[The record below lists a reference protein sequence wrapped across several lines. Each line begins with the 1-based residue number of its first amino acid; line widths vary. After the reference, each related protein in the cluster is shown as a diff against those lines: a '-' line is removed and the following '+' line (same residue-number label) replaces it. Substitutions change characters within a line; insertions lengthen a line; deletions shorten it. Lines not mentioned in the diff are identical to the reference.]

1 MEFNTKD
8 QLISNIICAFI
19 LNKCNIMNIDNI
31 KLICNKLYN
40 NEASIK
46 NFFNYIILI
55 IFSKNYKNKYYNLF
69 ILIKF
74 LLKFYFFQ
82 NHYYIYV

>member
-1 MEFNTKD
+1 
-8 QLISNIICAFI
+8 
-19 LNKCNIMNIDNI
+19 MNIDNI

-74 LLKFYFFQ
+74 LLKFNFFPKSLL
-82 NHYYIYV
+82 YIYV